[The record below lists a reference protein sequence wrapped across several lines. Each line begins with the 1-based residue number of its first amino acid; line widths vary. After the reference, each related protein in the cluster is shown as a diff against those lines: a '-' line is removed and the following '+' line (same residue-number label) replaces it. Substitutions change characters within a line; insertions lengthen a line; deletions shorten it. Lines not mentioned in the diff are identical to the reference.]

1 MTCCQPWDPK
11 PWMVQGQDNQ
21 LDRGSIQ
28 VFFSFY
34 KMIYFYFTC
43 IGVLPTVCVK
53 VSGVLELELQT
64 AVG

>member
-1 MTCCQPWDPK
+1 
-11 PWMVQGQDNQ
+11 MVQGQDNQ